1 MSYKVSALK
10 WRPNSFEE
18 VIGQNHI
25 TKALKNAIQFNRISH
40 AFTFS
45 GPRGV
50 GKTTTARI
58 LAKEVN
64 QVDNIN
70 SSFDIIEMDAAS
82 NRGIDEI
89 RNLRE
94 SVNIAPAH
102 GKYKIYIIDEVHMLT
117 KEAFNALLKT
127 LEEPPSYVIFVLA
140 TTDPYKMPATILS
153 STLRYDFRRLS
164 VNNII
169 QQLRIILAAENINFH
184 VDTSFNNNSSELY
197 IKIDTLDKLA
207 NRQYFIGKISV
218 IIQSEKPYADTI
230 LWKEMHF
237 INSKESLKEKILERA
252 IDIKKG
258 ELYCSK
264 SSDSSIIYRSGRNR
278 MTISYL
284 I

>member
-1 MSYKVSALK
+1 MTYKVSALK
-10 WRPNSFEE
+10 WRPNSFDE
-18 VIGQNHI
+18 VIGQQHI

-58 LAKEVN
+58 LAKEIN
-64 QVDNIN
+64 QIDDIN

-127 LEEPPSYVIFVLA
+127 
-140 TTDPYKMPATILS
+140 
-153 STLRYDFRRLS
+153 
-164 VNNII
+164 
-169 QQLRIILAAENINFH
+169 
-184 VDTSFNNNSSELY
+184 
-197 IKIDTLDKLA
+197 
-207 NRQYFIGKISV
+207 
-218 IIQSEKPYADTI
+218 
-230 LWKEMHF
+230 
-237 INSKESLKEKILERA
+237 
-252 IDIKKG
+252 
-258 ELYCSK
+258 
-264 SSDSSIIYRSGRNR
+264 
-278 MTISYL
+278 
-284 I
+284 